1 MLDRIIKFSLSHRAL
16 VLIIAAFLMAY
27 GGWTASHLPVDV
39 FPDLNRPTVT
49 IMTEAE
55 GLAPEE
61 VETLVTFPLETTL
74 NGLPGVERV
83 RSSSG
88 VGLSIVYVE
97 FAWGTDIFRNR
108 QLVQE
113 KLTLAKEKLPQN

>member
-1 MLDRIIKFSLSHRAL
+1 MLDRIIKYALSHRIL
-16 VLIIAAFLMAY
+16 VVSVAAFLLAY
-27 GGWTASHLPVDV
+27 GGWIASRLPVDV

-49 IMTEAE
+49 IMTEAS

-83 RSSSG
+83 RSNSG
-88 VGLSIVYVE
+88 VGQATS
-97 FAWGTDIFRNR
+97 NR
-108 QLVQE
+108 
-113 KLTLAKEKLPQN
+113 